1 MEDLAVCAR
10 DYAALSPVIFGVCFA
25 VIPVFMVLL
34 NPNLK
39 QLAIAAVIGGIGVGV
54 GFFTGWLIEAGVIF
68 LVVATFGMAFP
79 LLC

>member
-39 QLAIAAVIGGIGVGV
+39 QLAIFHRLVDRSGCDLSGGRHIRNGLYI
-54 GFFTGWLIEAGVIF
+54 T
-68 LVVATFGMAFP
+68 
-79 LLC
+79 LLEQK